1 MCNSISTIAA
11 DTMSNVNVL
20 EELKFVLKPDLPNR
34 RMVCAEE
41 TDTSKADVILS
52 FYMWYVFNKTDCPV
66 CMVGVRDT
74 YGHYQK
80 VGLKFHYNL
89 LLMTNKKR
97 FTFIDSVTS
106 VGRLVEC
113 AQNLLEQHP
122 VGFVY
127 MIVDDI
133 STLLLL
139 GEKIEDIIGFL
150 MFTKRQQR
158 LYLVFGCWK
167 HKVDESAKRLASA
180 ASHLADVKVALAPLV
195 TGFSNTAT
203 GTMRITSN
211 ESIYQIEDFTYLYKL
226 FDNGLTLSLNS
237 KTVR

>member
-1 MCNSISTIAA
+1 
-11 DTMSNVNVL
+11 MSNVNVL
-20 EELKFVLKPDLPNR
+20 EELKLVLKPDLPER

-41 TDTSKADVILS
+41 TDTSKADIILS
-52 FYMWYVFNKTDCPV
+52 FYMWYVFNKTDSPV
-66 CMVGVRDT
+66 CMVGIRDT
-74 YGHYQK
+74 YGHYQN

-97 FTFIDSVTS
+97 FTFIESVMT

-122 VGFVY
+122 VGNVY

-133 STLLLL
+133 SALLFL
-139 GEKIEDIIGFL
+139 GEKLEEIIGFL
-150 MFTKRQQR
+150 MFTKRHQR

-167 HKVDESAKRLASA
+167 HKFDETAKRLTSA
-180 ASHLADVKVALAPLV
+180 ASHLADIRVSLAPLV
-195 TGFSNTAT
+195 TGFSNSAT

-211 ESIYQIEDFTYLYKL
+211 ESIYQIEDVSYLYKL